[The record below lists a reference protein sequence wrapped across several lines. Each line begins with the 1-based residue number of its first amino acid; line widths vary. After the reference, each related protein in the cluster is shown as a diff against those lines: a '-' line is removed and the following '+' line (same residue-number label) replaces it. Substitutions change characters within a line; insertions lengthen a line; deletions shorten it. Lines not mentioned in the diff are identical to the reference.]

1 MRYYKIKKSDYE
13 KCTSKELGILI
24 ALGKQIPDLSF
35 EKMMELFINKQQ
47 ILKVG
52 QVSSMAVFF
61 KIKLQGIIYMQ
72 VCYTEEVKNEIYN
85 HNRKCNIDC
94 CRMLSIISF

>member
-13 KCTSKELGILI
+13 KCTSKEFGILI

-52 QVSSMAVFF
+52 YSFDIRGIVNGCIFQD
-61 KIKLQGIIYMQ
+61 KITGDYLYA
-72 VCYTEEVKNEIYN
+72 
-85 HNRKCNIDC
+85 
-94 CRMLSIISF
+94 SILY